1 MAASYFIRT
10 KKAKGPVGICLRI
23 RSTELNV
30 NIRQA
35 TGIEI
40 PYDKWIL
47 DRNGVAWDNF
57 SKKEPWKTKLSML
70 EKMKDTINEQLR
82 AGIAITAKQAKA
94 IIDDVLY
101 EETRAAAK
109 AAKEEKKRAAEEARR
124 VTLNKFV
131 DKYLDELSSGAR
143 QTDKGTNYDEHT
155 IRSIRGTV
163 NQFKYF
169 QRDKKKHLDFDDIDM
184 DFYYAF
190 TAYMKDKNYSIN
202 TIGKHIANLKSMMR
216 VALDDGLTT
225 NQKWASKKFKSN
237 RVDVDTIYLTEDELK
252 KIMAVDLSKRGESYE
267 QARDL
272 FMVGVRLAQRVSDY
286 NYLTRDMIQTFTK
299 RTLVSVPD
307 PENPGKEI
315 DKVVE
320 KEIYVAKIIQ
330 DKTNKR
336 VAVPCH
342 PDVVKILEKYNFQM
356 PSIAEQTINDNI
368 KEIARIAGIT
378 QAVEIIETKG
388 GVEKRVMKDKCD
400 LITTH
405 TARRTGATLMYLS
418 GMDCFDIMKMTG
430 HDSPSNL
437 KKYIKA
443 NDLDVIE
450 KITSQYDYFG

>member
-1 MAASYFIRT
+1 MAT
-10 KKAKGPVGICLRI
+10 TLCLLHKDADGLVPIYVRVQC
-23 RSTELNV
+23 SDPKTNV
-30 NIRQA
+30 RMT
-35 TGIEI
+35 TGIEV
-40 PYDKWIL
+40 PADKWRL
-47 DRNGVAWDNF
+47 DRNKPAWDNF
-57 SKKEPWKTKLSML
+57 KKSEKWGPKIAMLDQIRDALDSQLTQKVKL
-70 EKMKDTINEQLR
+70 D
-82 AGIAITAKQAKA
+82 AKKVRA
-94 IIDDVLY
+94 IIDEVKFM
-101 EETRAAAK
+101 EQRAAEK
-109 AAKEEKKRAAEEARR
+109 AAKEEKKRADEEARR
-124 VTLNKFV
+124 MTLNKFV

-143 QTDKGTNYDEHT
+143 QTDKGTNYDQHT
-155 IRSIRGTV
+155 IRSIRGSV

-169 QRDKKKHLDFDDIDM
+169 QRDKRKRLDFDDIDM

-252 KIMAVDLSKRGESYE
+252 KIMAVDLSKKGASFE

-299 RTLVSVPD
+299 RTLMSVPD
-307 PENPGKEI
+307 PENPGQMI
-315 DKVVE
+315 DKIVE
-320 KEIYVAKIIQ
+320 KDIYVAKIIQ

-342 PDVVKILEKYNFQM
+342 PDVVKILEKYSFQM

-368 KEIARIAGIT
+368 KEIARMAGIT
-378 QAVEIIETKG
+378 QPVEIIETKG